1 MSVGI
6 TLKGRSKISDETP
19 NTQGIDRSLTPMSED
34 VAHCVSELNK
44 AIDELLELLCKIIAT
59 VMELPGSPTLTEK
72 PDPRITSVVVPL
84 IQSAGSSIAAMQAF
98 PLPGLRTRECYLMAR
113 AVVETLVNTCYVLAK
128 GLEAA
133 DAAKR
138 HAKQKAFRDLSRQ
151 SEIAGHR
158 INMGLKETPN
168 IDELEG
174 LAKDLERFT
183 TNSGKEDYRW
193 TKDNL
198 DERIGIAGEAF
209 GPSVLSRLHMARFAV
224 YRHSSEIIHGTLF
237 GYLYFHGSTLPS
249 EPASSQEG
257 LAQHIADQHIYLL
270 LSVVLASSAFIKSFH
285 KKYGISDINTATTD
299 LDNRVREIPYLKSE
313 RDQNDD

>member
-1 MSVGI
+1 MS
-6 TLKGRSKISDETP
+6 K
-19 NTQGIDRSLTPMSED
+19 D

-44 AIDELLELLCKIIAT
+44 AIDELLKLLSQIIAS

-72 PDPRITSVVVPL
+72 TDRGVTSVVVPL

-98 PLPGLRTRECYLMAR
+98 PLPGLRTRECYLIAR
-113 AVVETLVNTCYVLAK
+113 AMVETLVNACYVLAK

-138 HAKQKAFRDLSRQ
+138 HAKQKAYRDLSRQ
-151 SEIAGHR
+151 SEIGGHR
-158 INMGLKETPN
+158 IIMGLKEIPD
-168 IDELEG
+168 IDELG
-174 LAKDLERFT
+174 DLAKDLKLFT

-198 DERIGIAGEAF
+198 DERIGIAGQAF

-237 GYLYFHGSTLPS
+237 GYLFFHGSTLPS

-285 KKYGISDINTATTD
+285 KKYGISDINKATTD
-299 LDNRVREIPYLKSE
+299 IDNKIREIPYLKSDK
-313 RDQNDD
+313 DQNID